1 MPRSAPLSE
10 RNPLAFG
17 LAGIALVTLWRVALL
32 PFNTTDLFVDEAQ
45 YWFWGQEMA
54 WGYYS
59 KPPLIG
65 WILRLFT
72 EIGSDATFWIR
83 LPLPLIHGATAIVL
97 MLVGRRLFDP
107 AIGALAGLAY
117 VTLPA
122 VALGSLLVS
131 TDTPML
137 FCFALAMHAWLQ
149 LTGRRAAGW
158 AALLGAAIGVGLLAK
173 YAMIYFPLTAA
184 LAALAV
190 PRARISGRDALIAI
204 AVALAVVAPN
214 LAWNAANDFSTLR
227 HTGDNADFEGF
238 QFRPWDLAEFI
249 AGQFAIAGPILFAA
263 WIVGLGRIRADWRFA
278 WLAILSAPIFAIVSF
293 QALQSGANAN
303 WAAAAH
309 LSVTITAIAVLR
321 GHKRLLAF
329 SFAIALVITAA
340 LPVAAIFADT
350 WRAGGSNLVLKRHVG
365 QAAISLRAAEIARSE
380 NLDTI
385 VSNSRTFLADL
396 FHTLRDDGFTIYA
409 TPSEGFPPHHYAQ
422 KHALTPGPGDILYLA
437 RRAEPPTCRDGS
449 TAREIDRWRPEI
461 GYYTR
466 DVFAFRIPRSC
477 WFDSDGA

>member
-1 MPRSAPLSE
+1 MPRSAP
-10 RNPLAFG
+10 RPDRDPLALG

-72 EIGSDATFWIR
+72 ELGSDSAFWIR
-83 LPLPLIHGATAIVL
+83 LPLPLFHGASAIVL

-137 FCFALAMHAWLQ
+137 FCFALAMLAWLH
-149 LTGRRAAGW
+149 LTEDRSAVW
-158 AALLGAAIGVGLLAK
+158 AVTLGAAIGTGLLAK

-184 LAALAV
+184 LAAFAV
-190 PRARISGRDALIAI
+190 PRARISGRDALIAA
-204 AVALAVVAPN
+204 AVALAVIAPN
-214 LAWNAANDFSTLR
+214 LAWNAANGFSTFR
-227 HTGDNADFEGF
+227 HTGDNVDFEGF
-238 QFRPWDLAEFI
+238 QLRPWDLAEFI
-249 AGQFAIAGPILFAA
+249 AGQFAISGPVIFAA
-263 WIVGLGRIRADWRFA
+263 WIVALGRLGADWRLK
-278 WLAILSAPIFAIVSF
+278 WLVFLSAPVFAIVSF

-309 LSVTITAIAVLR
+309 LSVVVAGIAVLR
-321 GHKRLLAF
+321 GHRRLLAL
-329 SFAIALVITAA
+329 SFAVALAITAA
-340 LPVAAIFADT
+340 LPIAAIQADT
-350 WRAGGSNLVLKRHVG
+350 WRAGGTNLALKRHVG
-365 QAAISLRAAEIARSE
+365 QAAISLHAADIARAE
-380 NLDTI
+380 TLDTI
-385 VSNSRTFLADL
+385 VSDSRSFLADL
-396 FHTLRDDGFTIYA
+396 FYTLRDWDLAIYA
-409 TPSEGFPPHHYAQ
+409 VPSEGFPPHHYAQ
-422 KHALTPGPGDILYLA
+422 KHPLTPGPGDVLYLA
-437 RRAEPPTCRDGS
+437 RGDGPPACRDGS
-449 TAREIDRWRPEI
+449 TSREIARWRPET

-466 DVFAFRIPRSC
+466 DVVAFRVPRSC
-477 WFDSDGA
+477 WFPPA

>member
-1 MPRSAPLSE
+1 MPRNAPLPE
-10 RNPLAFG
+10 RNPLALG

-32 PFNTTDLFVDEAQ
+32 PFNSTDLFVDEAQ

-65 WILRLFT
+65 WILRVFT
-72 EIGSDATFWIR
+72 EIGSDSTFWIR
-83 LPLPLIHGATAIVL
+83 LPLPLLHGATAIVL
-97 MLVGRRLFDP
+97 TLVAKRLFDP

-137 FCFALAMHAWLQ
+137 FCFALAMLAWLH
-149 LTGRRAAGW
+149 LTERRAPGW
-158 AALLGAAIGVGLLAK
+158 AVVLGAAIGVGLLAK

-184 LAALAV
+184 LAAVAV
-190 PRARISGRDALIAI
+190 PRARISLRDALIAV
-204 AVALAVVAPN
+204 AVALAVIAPN

-227 HTGDNADFEGF
+227 HTGDNADWEGF
-238 QFRPWDLAEFI
+238 QLNLAGLAEFVG
-249 AGQFAIAGPILFAA
+249 GQFAIAGPVLFAA
-263 WIVGLGRIRADWRFA
+263 WIAGLGRVGEDWRFG
-278 WLAILSAPIFAIVSF
+278 WLALLSAPIFAIVSF

-309 LSVTITAIAVLR
+309 LSVVIAGVAVLR
-321 GHKRLLAF
+321 GHRRLLAL
-329 SFAIALVITAA
+329 SFAIALAITAA
-340 LPVAAIFADT
+340 LPIAAIFADT

-365 QAAISLRAAEIARSE
+365 QAAISLRTAEIARAE

-385 VSNSRTFLADL
+385 VSDSRTFLADL
-396 FHTLRDDGFTIYA
+396 FHTLRDDGFTIHA
-409 TPSEGFPPHHYAQ
+409 TPSDGFPPHHYAQ
-422 KHALTPGPGDILYLA
+422 KHALTAGSGDVLYLT
-437 RRAEPPTCRDGS
+437 RRAAPPTCRDG
-449 TAREIDRWRPEI
+449 AAVREISRWRPET

-466 DVFAFRIPRSC
+466 DVFAFEVPRSC
-477 WFDSDGA
+477 WFEPDGP